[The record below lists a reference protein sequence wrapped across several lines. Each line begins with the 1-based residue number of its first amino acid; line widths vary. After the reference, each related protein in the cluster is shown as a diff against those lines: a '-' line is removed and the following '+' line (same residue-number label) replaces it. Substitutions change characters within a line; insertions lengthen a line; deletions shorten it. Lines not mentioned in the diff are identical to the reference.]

1 MHKENTEAPGVWTKV
16 LLFIWDSPEL
26 KFCLKLS
33 GSTISNI
40 VGIDTIIMLYLKMIV
55 FFKRNTH
62 LKLNC
67 VSHFFFHTLLSTWR
81 PLFNRKKPRSSP
93 IPSQYIQARLVSP
106 STWMKDVMNRLS
118 PPPQYKWVAL
128 SRLRKMW
135 RTAHTTPLGYLN
147 LPPLGKR
154 GICSVKVRWDWC
166 IWFNTCCPYNVFY
179 QLSNLN
185 KVKDFNFFFFSI
197 FWMSLIVIT
206 A

>member
-16 LLFIWDSPEL
+16 PTSCLYEIRLNWIFVWNCRDRHDHALFKND
-26 KFCLKLS
+26 
-33 GSTISNI
+33 
-40 VGIDTIIMLYLKMIV
+40 
-55 FFKRNTH
+55 RNTH

-67 VSHFFFHTLLSTWR
+67 VFHFFFHTLLSTWR

-154 GICSVKVRWDWC
+154 GICSVKIRWDWFV
-166 IWFNTCCPYNVFY
+166 WFNTWCPYNVFY
-179 QLSNLN
+179 QL
-185 KVKDFNFFFFSI
+185 I
-197 FWMSLIVIT
+197 
-206 A
+206 